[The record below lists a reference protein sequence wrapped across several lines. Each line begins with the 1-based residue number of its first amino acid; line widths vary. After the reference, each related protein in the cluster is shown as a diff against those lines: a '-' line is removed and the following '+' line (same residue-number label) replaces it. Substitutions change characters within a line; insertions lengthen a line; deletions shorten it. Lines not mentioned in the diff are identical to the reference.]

1 MALYENLAYGVNIS
15 YPEEWIAQEPDPND
29 LGIVVGFLAPG
40 EDPNNPQDYVTVQ
53 IQSLPADQ
61 KITLDQYTQSVIR
74 SLKSSYPDFAL
85 LAQANMVLAN
95 QPGNVMV
102 YTVTSE
108 KTLYQI
114 MLAETIK
121 ENKAYI
127 ITYYALADRYSEFE
141 NDANRMINSFG
152 LI

>member
-1 MALYENLAYGVNIS
+1 
-15 YPEEWIAQEPDPND
+15 
-29 LGIVVGFLAPG
+29 
-40 EDPNNPQDYVTVQ
+40 
-53 IQSLPADQ
+53 
-61 KITLDQYTQSVIR
+61 
-74 SLKSSYPDFAL
+74 
-85 LAQANMVLAN
+85 MVLAN

-141 NDANRMINSFG
+141 NDAKRMINSFE